1 MCNFLYYIQV
11 DNEESLILILII
23 NTSHIYIYIPHKNK
37 DIYTCG
43 KFSLFRLLSAKPSGA
58 GNVNNSSG

>member
-11 DNEESLILILII
+11 DNEERLILILLI
-23 NTSHIYIYIPHKNK
+23 IYISHKNN
-37 DIYTCG
+37 DIYSCG